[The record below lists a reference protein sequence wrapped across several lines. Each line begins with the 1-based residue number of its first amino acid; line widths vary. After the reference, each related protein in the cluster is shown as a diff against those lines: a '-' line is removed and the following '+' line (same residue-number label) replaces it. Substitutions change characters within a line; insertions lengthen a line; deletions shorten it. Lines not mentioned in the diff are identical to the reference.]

1 MAIDNSE
8 QDGLPMLM
16 GSLKRVDGQ
25 KGPFM
30 DQSVLKDFVEA
41 YRQTSMMRV
50 FELKYSGDY
59 AKGIPALI
67 ITATKAKSTMA
78 DCKVLQPLL
87 LTLCNRNIGTFCAL
101 YDLRTFVA
109 PPLNVLVA
117 LGLFLRP
124 RLHTWKWDLVAAA
137 VILRDDKWGRIHR
150 RAVSTLLKLAPPK
163 TAVGLHHT
171 EAEAIEW
178 LQHIHQHPS
187 SPSRPRPV
195 PVAFESENSEQDS
208 LESIPGSCFSSIPWF
223 RSWYAVIACTS
234 YLIVVSVCLLC
245 YPDAFHSV
253 RDPAWFA
260 TPTTLLG
267 SAVVMIA
274 TVFVLLRLS
283 AYVQECSQ
291 ASPCARTNMQPSL
304 QAKPRS
310 LPDKHCSEVFEEK
323 NKKKNVWP
331 KLRIGFKE
339 FKCPCVTRTA
349 KGEAFDKSTRIC

>member
-109 PPLNVLVA
+109 
-117 LGLFLRP
+117 
-124 RLHTWKWDLVAAA
+124 
-137 VILRDDKWGRIHR
+137 
-150 RAVSTLLKLAPPK
+150 
-163 TAVGLHHT
+163 
-171 EAEAIEW
+171 
-178 LQHIHQHPS
+178 
-187 SPSRPRPV
+187 
-195 PVAFESENSEQDS
+195 
-208 LESIPGSCFSSIPWF
+208 
-223 RSWYAVIACTS
+223 
-234 YLIVVSVCLLC
+234 
-245 YPDAFHSV
+245 
-253 RDPAWFA
+253 
-260 TPTTLLG
+260 
-267 SAVVMIA
+267 
-274 TVFVLLRLS
+274 
-283 AYVQECSQ
+283 
-291 ASPCARTNMQPSL
+291 
-304 QAKPRS
+304 
-310 LPDKHCSEVFEEK
+310 
-323 NKKKNVWP
+323 
-331 KLRIGFKE
+331 
-339 FKCPCVTRTA
+339 
-349 KGEAFDKSTRIC
+349 